1 MFRSVGCFVVQ
12 SVTGQAVATTAVETI
27 ASDSVTAPSSAGNGV
42 LFNLTGLLDTVSAN
56 AALSGVPATDAPPA
70 ALAVAALTANP
81 SLVAAA
87 VSKPLDVSSLSS
99 VDAGLASLL
108 MLKQTASKGLVAS
121 AEAKLPT
128 SGPAADLANIS
139 LTLKFNNRTPEM
151 APLVQPVEPVALALP
166 AGELPLDGQTP
177 DPVAAVHLDTVPVA
191 ELSGGESS
199 VDGGLPVVTGQ
210 TIQTAPEAQ
219 EGIPV
224 AVDALQTLLADA
236 AVQPI
241 GPETLGVVQTQ
252 PQGTA
257 ANAVTPVEVYT
268 EVTVVPA
275 ASDAPVAATPP
286 DLLEPLPVPDA
297 TLAPP
302 VLIIDDTA
310 GATGFKISLVRPDQA
325 LTVES
330 VAKRLPV
337 SDGLGVLSVA
347 ADEAVAVNGQDQSV
361 LAVLA
366 DGVKRVET
374 VEPASTG
381 TTAPLTSPD
390 LSVLAQAAGL
400 KISLASQATAGQK
413 AGASTLS
420 PLAATD
426 AIETVSGKDE
436 PAKAHENLA
445 RAPVTGQPVPAVDA
459 TMQEQVAL
467 AAQVHGQPFVD
478 PENRT
483 ATASSMREIDLASV
497 SNTQATRMPLG
508 ASGAQPRDG
517 VAGETNGA
525 VIVSDQK
532 NIQHIQQR
540 DAESRDA
547 SDQQA
552 GNRQA
557 DHQAADRRNDEAQA
571 IKAKASDGATAGDNG
586 FGHSDQSGN
595 QGSQGKSGQGQGLA
609 HDAPGVMGASGFAAD
624 DSAGMTGVQAGGL
637 VSGSLTSKAILT
649 VQYALSGSSAGRTGP
664 ATAAEMRFQSLGQ
677 QVLTAL
683 RNNAQ
688 EIELTLNPSQLGQV
702 ILKLNVDG
710 SKVRVSAKTESKMT
724 DEALK
729 AGEEGLKAS
738 LLAQGFVLDG
748 FDVSHDDDRRR
759 APKAESEGATV
770 AQSTDGEAFS
780 IDLIA

>member
-1 MFRSVGCFVVQ
+1 M
-12 SVTGQAVATTAVETI
+12 ATTAVETI

-219 EGIPV
+219 EAIPV
-224 AVDALQTLLADA
+224 AVDALQTVLADA

-325 LTVES
+325 LTVEP

-347 ADEAVAVNGQDQSV
+347 ADEAVAVSGQDQSV

-374 VEPASTG
+374 VEPASIG
-381 TTAPLTSPD
+381 TAAPLTSPD

-467 AAQVHGQPFVD
+467 AAQVHGQPVVH
-478 PENRT
+478 PANRT
-483 ATASSMREIDLASV
+483 ATASSTRETDLAPV

-624 DSAGMTGVQAGGL
+624 DSAGMTGVQAGSL

>member
-219 EGIPV
+219 EAIPV
-224 AVDALQTLLADA
+224 AVDALQTVLADA

-325 LTVES
+325 LTVEP

-347 ADEAVAVNGQDQSV
+347 ADEAVAVSGQDQSV

-374 VEPASTG
+374 VEPASIG
-381 TTAPLTSPD
+381 TAAPLTSPD

-467 AAQVHGQPFVD
+467 AAQVHGQPVVH
-478 PENRT
+478 PANRT
-483 ATASSMREIDLASV
+483 ATASSTRETDLAPV

>member
-151 APLVQPVEPVALALP
+151 APLVQPVEPVALAMP
-166 AGELPLDGQTP
+166 ASELPLDGQTP

-302 VLIIDDTA
+302 VLVIDDTA

-347 ADEAVAVNGQDQSV
+347 ADEAVAVSGQDQSV

>member
-1 MFRSVGCFVVQ
+1 M
-12 SVTGQAVATTAVETI
+12 ETI

-151 APLVQPVEPVALALP
+151 APLVQPVEAVALALP

-219 EGIPV
+219 EAIPI
-224 AVDALQTLLADA
+224 AVDALQTVLADA

-325 LTVES
+325 LTVEP

-347 ADEAVAVNGQDQSV
+347 ADEAVAVSGQDQSV

-374 VEPASTG
+374 VEPASIG
-381 TTAPLTSPD
+381 TAAPLTSPD

-467 AAQVHGQPFVD
+467 AAQVHGQPVVH
-478 PENRT
+478 PANRT
-483 ATASSMREIDLASV
+483 ATASSTRETDLAPV

>member
-1 MFRSVGCFVVQ
+1 
-12 SVTGQAVATTAVETI
+12 VETI

-151 APLVQPVEPVALALP
+151 APLVQPVEPVVLALP

-191 ELSGGESS
+191 ELSGSESS
-199 VDGGLPVVTGQ
+199 VDGGLPAVTGQ
-210 TIQTAPEAQ
+210 AIQTASVEQ
-219 EGIPV
+219 ESALV
-224 AVDALQTLLADA
+224 ALDALHPEQTLLADA

-241 GPETLGVVQTQ
+241 GIEPLGVVQTQ

-257 ANAVTPVEVYT
+257 ANAVTPVEVLT
-268 EVTVVPA
+268 EVTVVLA
-275 ASDAPVAATPP
+275 ASDALVAATPP

-302 VLIIDDTA
+302 VLVIDDTA
-310 GATGFKISLVRPDQA
+310 GAGGFKISLIRPDQA
-325 LTVES
+325 LTVEP

-347 ADEAVAVNGQDQSV
+347 TDEAVAVSGQDQSV

-366 DGVKRVET
+366 DGLKRVET

-381 TTAPLTSPD
+381 TAAPRTSPD

-426 AIETVSGKDE
+426 AIEIVSGKDE

-445 RAPVTGQPVPAVDA
+445 QAPVIGQPVPAVDA
-459 TMQEQVAL
+459 MVQEQVAL
-467 AAQVHGQPFVD
+467 AAQVHGQPVMH
-478 PENRT
+478 PANRT
-483 ATASSMREIDLASV
+483 ATALSPRETDLAPV
-497 SNTQATRMPLG
+497 SNTQVTRMPLG
-508 ASGAQPRDG
+508 ASGVQPRDG

-532 NIQHIQQR
+532 NIQQIQQR

-624 DSAGMTGVQAGGL
+624 ESAGMNGVQAGSL
-637 VSGSLTSKAILT
+637 ASGSLTSKAILT

-677 QVLTAL
+677 QVLAAL

>member
-1 MFRSVGCFVVQ
+1 MFVVGCFVVQ
-12 SVTGQAVATTAVETI
+12 SVTGQAVAATAVDSTVSDA
-27 ASDSVTAPSSAGNGV
+27 ASAPSSTGTGA

-56 AALSGVPATDAPPA
+56 AELSGVPATEAPPV

-81 SLVAAA
+81 SMVAAA

-128 SGPAADLANIS
+128 TGPAADLANIS

-151 APLVQPVEPVALALP
+151 APLVQPVEPAALPLPVGELAL
-166 AGELPLDGQTP
+166 DGLTT
-177 DPVAAVHLDTVPVA
+177 DPVAATNLDAAPVA
-191 ELSGGESS
+191 DGSVTEISVGTGE
-199 VDGGLPVVTGQ
+199 
-210 TIQTAPEAQ
+210 TIQTAPVAQ
-219 EGIPV
+219 E
-224 AVDALQTLLADA
+224 AVPGVVDLADA
-236 AVQPI
+236 AAQPV
-241 GPETLGVVQTQ
+241 GLDQQVVDSALL
-252 PQGTA
+252 QGDA
-257 ANAVTPVEVYT
+257 AIAVTPVELRTDVS
-268 EVTVVPA
+268 VTRPA
-275 ASDAPVAATPP
+275 TDAPVAVTPP

-302 VLIIDDTA
+302 VLVRSDSGAA
-310 GATGFKISLVRPDQA
+310 GGFKISLMQSGQPRIVEPTA
-325 LTVES
+325 TVQPE
-330 VAKRLPV
+330 
-337 SDGLGVLSVA
+337 SDGLGVLSVKP
-347 ADEAVAVNGQDQSV
+347 DEAVAVSGQDQSV
-361 LAVLA
+361 LASLA
-366 DGVKRVET
+366 EGVKAAVSVDQAAT
-374 VEPASTG
+374 V
-381 TTAPLTSPD
+381 TAPPHTAPD
-390 LSVLAQAAGL
+390 MSVLAQAAGL
-400 KISLASQATAGQK
+400 KISLASHVSTDRK
-413 AGASTLS
+413 AVASTANPDDVQTTGS
-420 PLAATD
+420 
-426 AIETVSGKDE
+426 KDE
-436 PAKAHENLA
+436 PAKVQDSLVQ
-445 RAPVTGQPVPAVDA
+445 APVIARPIVADAAMVQQQAV
-459 TMQEQVAL
+459 V
-467 AAQVHGQPFVD
+467 AAQVQAQPVV
-478 PENRT
+478 NQVSQT
-483 ATASSMREIDLASV
+483 ATASPARETGLVSV
-497 SNTQATRMPLG
+497 SAPQASRKPLG
-508 ASGAQPRDG
+508 ASVAQPRDG
-517 VAGETNGA
+517 ASVEGNGA
-525 VIVSDQK
+525 VIAQDQQ
-532 NIQHIQQR
+532 NIQQIQQR
-540 DAESRDA
+540 DAEGRDA
-547 SDQQA
+547 ADQQA

-557 DHQAADRRNDEAQA
+557 DHQWADRRNDEAQA
-571 IKAKASDGATAGDNG
+571 VKAKASDAAVAGDSG

-595 QGSQGKSGQGQGLA
+595 SGSQGKSDQGQGLA
-609 HDAPGVMGASGFAAD
+609 HDATGMMGASGMVAED
-624 DSAGMTGVQAGGL
+624 NAGMTGVQAGGL

-759 APKAESEGATV
+759 APKAESEGAGI

>member
-302 VLIIDDTA
+302 VLVIDDTA
-310 GATGFKISLVRPDQA
+310 GVTGFKISLVRPDQA
-325 LTVES
+325 LTVEP

-347 ADEAVAVNGQDQSV
+347 ADEAVAVSGQDQSV

-649 VQYALSGSSAGRTGP
+649 VQYALSSSSAGRTGP

>member
-1 MFRSVGCFVVQ
+1 M
-12 SVTGQAVATTAVETI
+12 ATTAVETI

-219 EGIPV
+219 EAIPI
-224 AVDALQTLLADA
+224 AVDALQTVLADA

-275 ASDAPVAATPP
+275 TSDAPVAATPP

-325 LTVES
+325 LTVEP

-347 ADEAVAVNGQDQSV
+347 ADEAVAVSGQDQSV

-374 VEPASTG
+374 VEPASIG
-381 TTAPLTSPD
+381 TAAPLTSPD

-467 AAQVHGQPFVD
+467 AAQVHGQPVVH
-478 PENRT
+478 PANRT
-483 ATASSMREIDLASV
+483 ATASSTRETDLAPV

>member
-1 MFRSVGCFVVQ
+1 M
-12 SVTGQAVATTAVETI
+12 ATTAVETI

-166 AGELPLDGQTP
+166 AGQLPLDGQTP

-219 EGIPV
+219 EAIPV
-224 AVDALQTLLADA
+224 AVDALQTVLADA

-286 DLLEPLPVPDA
+286 DLLEPFPVPDA
-297 TLAPP
+297 TLASP
-302 VLIIDDTA
+302 VLVIDDTA

-325 LTVES
+325 LTVEP

-347 ADEAVAVNGQDQSV
+347 ADEAVAVSGQDQSV

-374 VEPASTG
+374 VEPASIG
-381 TTAPLTSPD
+381 TAAPLTSPD

-467 AAQVHGQPFVD
+467 AAQVHGQPVVH
-478 PENRT
+478 PANRT
-483 ATASSMREIDLASV
+483 ATASSTRETDLAPV

>member
-1 MFRSVGCFVVQ
+1 M
-12 SVTGQAVATTAVETI
+12 ATTAVETI

-219 EGIPV
+219 EAIPI
-224 AVDALQTLLADA
+224 AVDALQTVLADA

-302 VLIIDDTA
+302 VLVIDDTA

-325 LTVES
+325 LTVEP

-347 ADEAVAVNGQDQSV
+347 ADEAVAVSGQDQSV

-436 PAKAHENLA
+436 PAKAQDNLA

-459 TMQEQVAL
+459 AMQEQVAL
-467 AAQVHGQPFVD
+467 AAQVHGQPVVH
-478 PENRT
+478 PANRT
-483 ATASSMREIDLASV
+483 ATASSTRETDLAPV

-738 LLAQGFVLDG
+738 LLAQDFVLDG

>member
-1 MFRSVGCFVVQ
+1 M
-12 SVTGQAVATTAVETI
+12 ATTAVETI

-219 EGIPV
+219 EAIPV
-224 AVDALQTLLADA
+224 AVDALQTVLADA

-302 VLIIDDTA
+302 VLVIDDTA

-325 LTVES
+325 LTVEP

-347 ADEAVAVNGQDQSV
+347 ADEAVAVSGQDQSV

-374 VEPASTG
+374 VEPASIG
-381 TTAPLTSPD
+381 TAAPLTSPD

-467 AAQVHGQPFVD
+467 AAQVHGQPVVH
-478 PENRT
+478 PANRT
-483 ATASSMREIDLASV
+483 ATASSTRETDLAPV

>member
-1 MFRSVGCFVVQ
+1 M
-12 SVTGQAVATTAVETI
+12 ATTAVETI

-219 EGIPV
+219 EAIPI
-224 AVDALQTLLADA
+224 AVDALQTVLADA

-325 LTVES
+325 LTVEP

-347 ADEAVAVNGQDQSV
+347 ADEAVAVSGQDQSV

-374 VEPASTG
+374 VEPASIG
-381 TTAPLTSPD
+381 TAAPLTSPD

-467 AAQVHGQPFVD
+467 AAQVHGQPVVH
-478 PENRT
+478 PANRT
-483 ATASSMREIDLASV
+483 ATASSTRETDLAPV

>member
-1 MFRSVGCFVVQ
+1 
-12 SVTGQAVATTAVETI
+12 VATTAVETI

-224 AVDALQTLLADA
+224 AVDALQTVLADA

-241 GPETLGVVQTQ
+241 GAETLGVVQTQ

-257 ANAVTPVEVYT
+257 ANSVTPVEVYT

-302 VLIIDDTA
+302 VLVIDDTA
-310 GATGFKISLVRPDQA
+310 GAAGFKISLFRPDQA
-325 LTVES
+325 LTVEP
-330 VAKRLPV
+330 VAKRPPM
-337 SDGLGVLSVA
+337 SDGLGVLSVT
-347 ADEAVAVNGQDQSV
+347 ADEAVAVSGQDQSV

-374 VEPASTG
+374 VEPASIG
-381 TTAPLTSPD
+381 TAAPLTSPD

-436 PAKAHENLA
+436 PAKAQENLA
-445 RAPVTGQPVPAVDA
+445 RAPVTGQLVPAVDA
-459 TMQEQVAL
+459 TIQEQVAL
-467 AAQVHGQPFVD
+467 AAQVHGQPVVH
-478 PENRT
+478 PANRT
-483 ATASSMREIDLASV
+483 ATASSTRETDLAPV

>member
-1 MFRSVGCFVVQ
+1 M
-12 SVTGQAVATTAVETI
+12 ATTAVETI

-151 APLVQPVEPVALALP
+151 APLVQPVEAVALALP

-219 EGIPV
+219 EAIPV
-224 AVDALQTLLADA
+224 AVDALQTVLADA

-302 VLIIDDTA
+302 VLVIDDTA

-325 LTVES
+325 LTVEP

-347 ADEAVAVNGQDQSV
+347 ADEAVAVSGQDQSV

-374 VEPASTG
+374 VEPASIG
-381 TTAPLTSPD
+381 TAAPLTSPD

-467 AAQVHGQPFVD
+467 AAQVHGQPVVH
-478 PENRT
+478 PANRT
-483 ATASSMREIDLASV
+483 ATASSTRETDLAPV

>member
-1 MFRSVGCFVVQ
+1 M
-12 SVTGQAVATTAVETI
+12 ATTAVETI

-151 APLVQPVEPVALALP
+151 APLVQPVEAVALALP

-224 AVDALQTLLADA
+224 AVDALQTVLADA

-257 ANAVTPVEVYT
+257 ANSVTPVEVYT

-325 LTVES
+325 LTVEP

-347 ADEAVAVNGQDQSV
+347 ADEAVAVSGQDQSV

-374 VEPASTG
+374 VEPASIG
-381 TTAPLTSPD
+381 TAAPLTSPD

-445 RAPVTGQPVPAVDA
+445 RAPVTGQSVPAVDA

-467 AAQVHGQPFVD
+467 AAQVHGQPVVH
-478 PENRT
+478 PANRT
-483 ATASSMREIDLASV
+483 ATASSTRETDLAPV

-759 APKAESEGATV
+759 APKAESEGTTV

>member
-1 MFRSVGCFVVQ
+1 
-12 SVTGQAVATTAVETI
+12 
-27 ASDSVTAPSSAGNGV
+27 
-42 LFNLTGLLDTVSAN
+42 
-56 AALSGVPATDAPPA
+56 
-70 ALAVAALTANP
+70 
-81 SLVAAA
+81 
-87 VSKPLDVSSLSS
+87 
-99 VDAGLASLL
+99 
-108 MLKQTASKGLVAS
+108 
-121 AEAKLPT
+121 
-128 SGPAADLANIS
+128 
-139 LTLKFNNRTPEM
+139 
-151 APLVQPVEPVALALP
+151 
-166 AGELPLDGQTP
+166 
-177 DPVAAVHLDTVPVA
+177 
-191 ELSGGESS
+191 
-199 VDGGLPVVTGQ
+199 
-210 TIQTAPEAQ
+210 
-219 EGIPV
+219 
-224 AVDALQTLLADA
+224 
-236 AVQPI
+236 
-241 GPETLGVVQTQ
+241 
-252 PQGTA
+252 
-257 ANAVTPVEVYT
+257 
-268 EVTVVPA
+268 VTVVPA

-325 LTVES
+325 LTVEP

-347 ADEAVAVNGQDQSV
+347 ADEAVAVSGQDQSV

-374 VEPASTG
+374 VEPASIG
-381 TTAPLTSPD
+381 TAAPLTSPD

-467 AAQVHGQPFVD
+467 AAQVHGQPVVH
-478 PENRT
+478 PANRT
-483 ATASSMREIDLASV
+483 ATASSTRETDLAPV

-710 SKVRVSAKTESKMT
+710 SKVRVSAKTESKIT

-759 APKAESEGATV
+759 APKAESEGTTV

>member
-1 MFRSVGCFVVQ
+1 M
-12 SVTGQAVATTAVETI
+12 ATTAVETI

-151 APLVQPVEPVALALP
+151 APLVQPVEAVALALP

-219 EGIPV
+219 EAIPV
-224 AVDALQTLLADA
+224 AVDALQTVLADA

-325 LTVES
+325 LTVEP

-347 ADEAVAVNGQDQSV
+347 ADEAVAVSGQDQSV

-374 VEPASTG
+374 VEPASIG
-381 TTAPLTSPD
+381 TAAPLTSPD

-467 AAQVHGQPFVD
+467 AAQVHGQPVVH
-478 PENRT
+478 PANRT
-483 ATASSMREIDLASV
+483 ATASSTRETDLAPV

-557 DHQAADRRNDEAQA
+557 DHQAVDRRNDEAQA

>member
-1 MFRSVGCFVVQ
+1 M
-12 SVTGQAVATTAVETI
+12 ATTAVETI

-219 EGIPV
+219 EAIPV
-224 AVDALQTLLADA
+224 AVDSLQTVLADA

-257 ANAVTPVEVYT
+257 ANAVTPVEVYS

-325 LTVES
+325 LTVEPVS
-330 VAKRLPV
+330 KRLPV

-347 ADEAVAVNGQDQSV
+347 ADEAVAVSGQDQSV

-374 VEPASTG
+374 VEPASIG
-381 TTAPLTSPD
+381 TAAPLTSPD

-467 AAQVHGQPFVD
+467 AAQVHGQPVVH
-478 PENRT
+478 PANRT
-483 ATASSMREIDLASV
+483 ATASSTRETDLAPV

>member
-1 MFRSVGCFVVQ
+1 M
-12 SVTGQAVATTAVETI
+12 ATTAVETI

-151 APLVQPVEPVALALP
+151 APLVQPVEPVALAMP

-219 EGIPV
+219 EAIPV
-224 AVDALQTLLADA
+224 AVDALQTVLADA

-302 VLIIDDTA
+302 VLVIDDTA

-325 LTVES
+325 LTVEP

-347 ADEAVAVNGQDQSV
+347 ADEAVAVSGQDQSV

-374 VEPASTG
+374 VEPASIG
-381 TTAPLTSPD
+381 TAAPLTSPD

-467 AAQVHGQPFVD
+467 AAQVHGQPVVH
-478 PENRT
+478 PANRT
-483 ATASSMREIDLASV
+483 ATASSTRETDLAPV

-624 DSAGMTGVQAGGL
+624 DSAGMTGVQAGSL

>member
-1 MFRSVGCFVVQ
+1 MGCFVVQ

-219 EGIPV
+219 EAIPI
-224 AVDALQTLLADA
+224 AVDALQTVLADA

-302 VLIIDDTA
+302 VLVIDDTA
-310 GATGFKISLVRPDQA
+310 GAAGFKISLVRPDQA
-325 LTVES
+325 LTVEP

-347 ADEAVAVNGQDQSV
+347 ADEAVAVSGQDQSV

-374 VEPASTG
+374 VEPASIG
-381 TTAPLTSPD
+381 TAAPLTSPD

-413 AGASTLS
+413 DGASTLS
-420 PLAATD
+420 PLSATD

-467 AAQVHGQPFVD
+467 AAQVHGQPVVH
-478 PENRT
+478 PANRT
-483 ATASSMREIDLASV
+483 ATASSTRETDLAPV

>member
-1 MFRSVGCFVVQ
+1 M
-12 SVTGQAVATTAVETI
+12 ATTAVETI

-151 APLVQPVEPVALALP
+151 APLVQPVEAVALALP

-219 EGIPV
+219 EAIPV
-224 AVDALQTLLADA
+224 AVDALQPVLADA

-241 GPETLGVVQTQ
+241 GPETLGVFQTQ

-302 VLIIDDTA
+302 VLVIDDTA

-325 LTVES
+325 LTVEP

-374 VEPASTG
+374 VEPASIG
-381 TTAPLTSPD
+381 TAAPLTSPD

-445 RAPVTGQPVPAVDA
+445 RAPVKGQPVPAVDA

-467 AAQVHGQPFVD
+467 AAQVHGQPVVH

-483 ATASSMREIDLASV
+483 ATASSTRETDLAPV

-649 VQYALSGSSAGRTGP
+649 VQYAMSGSSAGRTGP

>member
-1 MFRSVGCFVVQ
+1 M
-12 SVTGQAVATTAVETI
+12 ATTAVETI

-219 EGIPV
+219 EAIPV
-224 AVDALQTLLADA
+224 AVDALQTVLADA

-325 LTVES
+325 LTVEP

-347 ADEAVAVNGQDQSV
+347 ADEAVAVSGQDQSV

-374 VEPASTG
+374 VEPASIG
-381 TTAPLTSPD
+381 TAAPLTSPD

-467 AAQVHGQPFVD
+467 AAQVHGQPVVH
-478 PENRT
+478 PANRT
-483 ATASSMREIDLASV
+483 ATASSTRETDLAPV